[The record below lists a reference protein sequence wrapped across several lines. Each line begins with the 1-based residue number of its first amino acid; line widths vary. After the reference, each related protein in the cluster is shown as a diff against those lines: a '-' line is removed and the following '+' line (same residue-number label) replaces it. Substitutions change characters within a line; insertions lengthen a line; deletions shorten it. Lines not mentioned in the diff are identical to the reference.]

1 MPTRSNCTEATWESH
16 KSTILNLYFTEN
28 MTLAK
33 VMEHMK
39 QNHGFDAR
47 YSPHMARSSLDLT
60 NFNSKGCYETQF
72 QKWNLRKNLK
82 DEEWKYVSHRIQK
95 REREGK
101 ESVVYFNRVAI
112 APEKVKKEMSRH
124 DVPTYRSGNPIFV
137 PKNEVD
143 ELTISAAPTPKTPNE
158 VSVCTPASAATAPS
172 LDDLQVASETAPLP
186 SYSASRTDKTYC
198 NLRTYP
204 IFRQS

>member
-1 MPTRSNCTEATWESH
+1 MPTLSNGTEATWESH
-16 KSTILNLYFTEN
+16 KSTILSLYFTES

-47 YSPHMARSSLDLT
+47 CSPHMAHSSLCLT
-60 NFNSKGCYETQF
+60 NVNSKGCYETQF
-72 QKWNLRKNLK
+72 RKWNLRKNLRSS
-82 DEEWKYVSHRIQK
+82 EWEYVSHRIQK
-95 REREGK
+95 RKREGK

-112 APEKVKKEMSRH
+112 APEKVKKEISRH
-124 DVPTYRSGNPIFV
+124 YVPIYRSGNLIFV
-137 PKNEVD
+137 PRNEVD
-143 ELTISAAPTPKTPNE
+143 ELTISAAPTPKAPDE

-172 LDDLQVASETAPLP
+172 PDDLQVASETAPLP
-186 SYSASRTDKTYC
+186 SYSALRTDKTYC

-204 IFRQS
+204 VFC

>member
-1 MPTRSNCTEATWESH
+1 MPTLSDGTEATWESH
-16 KSTILNLYFTEN
+16 KSTILSLYFTEN
-28 MTLAK
+28 MTLVK

-47 YSPHMARSSLDLT
+47 CPPHIARSSLYLT
-60 NFNSKGCYETQF
+60 NFNSKGRYETQF
-72 QKWNLRKNLK
+72 QKWNLRKNLRSS
-82 DEEWKYVSHRIQK
+82 EWKYVSHRLHRRK
-95 REREGK
+95 REGK
-101 ESVVYFNRVAI
+101 ESVVYLNRVAI
-112 APEKVKKEMSRH
+112 APEKVKKEISRH
-124 DVPTYRSGNPIFV
+124 DVPTYLSGDSIFV

-158 VSVCTPASAATAPS
+158 VSVCTPTSAATAPS

-186 SYSASRTDKTYC
+186 SYSASRTDKTHC

-204 IFRQS
+204 VFC